1 MVVWDFLHQKPSLG
15 ASQPNPV
22 DWLISTA
29 SEWLVGIFRFD
40 APQVNPVDWL
50 GRRWGAETENQEVRI
65 SLSYS
70 LTVCTESILSMP
82 MSRQSVQN
90 IFTTSDFP
98 PWMIRNLVFLLGW
111 LKILWLSCLA
121 DWEFGFPSA
130 LLSLHQ
136 VATTVLS
143 FPTLWNHIVGR

>member
-111 LKILWLSCLA
+111 LKIWWPPCLG
-121 DWEFGFPSA
+121 DWEFGFP
-130 LLSLHQ
+130 LCPPFSLPGHHHGA
-136 VATTVLS
+136 VIPHSVKS
-143 FPTLWNHIVGR
+143 YRR